1 MTSRLYY
8 HDSLKT
14 SFEATVISS
23 IPVDDVHRVVLD
35 RTAFYP
41 TSGGQPH
48 DTGRLAGLPVVD
60 VVDEG
65 DEIVHVVQGAIAAG
79 ATVEGVIDWPRRL
92 DHMQQHTG
100 QHMLSAA
107 FDRLS
112 GARTVSFHLGDDA
125 STIDLAREVTPAATA
140 AAELEANRI
149 IWEDRLISVRFASED
164 EAARLPLRKEP
175 VRTGPLR
182 LVEVTDFDLS
192 ACGGTHVTS
201 AGMVGQIAVAAS
213 ERFKGGSRVT
223 FVCGG
228 RAIALVRRWREVL
241 GASTRALSIGT
252 PELPAA
258 IERLRADVKT
268 QGRTIGLL
276 QDELAGYQAAV
287 FRDAAETIGPLR
299 GVLRSTD
306 RDGAALKTLAAAVVQ
321 APGLVA
327 VLTGAGRPVPVVAAR
342 SADVTVDLGAWMQR
356 AVAALGGRGGGRPE
370 FAQGGLA
377 ADPDAILEF
386 ARVTLKM

>member
-112 GARTVSFHLGDDA
+112 GART
-125 STIDLAREVTPAATA
+125 
-140 AAELEANRI
+140 
-149 IWEDRLISVRFASED
+149 
-164 EAARLPLRKEP
+164 
-175 VRTGPLR
+175 
-182 LVEVTDFDLS
+182 
-192 ACGGTHVTS
+192 
-201 AGMVGQIAVAAS
+201 
-213 ERFKGGSRVT
+213 
-223 FVCGG
+223 
-228 RAIALVRRWREVL
+228 
-241 GASTRALSIGT
+241 
-252 PELPAA
+252 
-258 IERLRADVKT
+258 
-268 QGRTIGLL
+268 
-276 QDELAGYQAAV
+276 
-287 FRDAAETIGPLR
+287 
-299 GVLRSTD
+299 
-306 RDGAALKTLAAAVVQ
+306 
-321 APGLVA
+321 
-327 VLTGAGRPVPVVAAR
+327 
-342 SADVTVDLGAWMQR
+342 
-356 AVAALGGRGGGRPE
+356 
-370 FAQGGLA
+370 
-377 ADPDAILEF
+377 
-386 ARVTLKM
+386 